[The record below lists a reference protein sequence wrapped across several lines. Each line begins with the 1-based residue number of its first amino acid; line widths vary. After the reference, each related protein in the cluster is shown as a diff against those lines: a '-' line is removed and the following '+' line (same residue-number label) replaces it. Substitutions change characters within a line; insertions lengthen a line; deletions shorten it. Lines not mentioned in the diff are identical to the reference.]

1 MTADL
6 ETVLKT
12 NARVQTEKELYIRAD
27 EQAHYGVVARAV
39 AAARAAGVTS
49 LNLLVSPEV
58 EKALGKKEGLDRCA
72 ELLARSRSRSALL
85 VALFTQVGGLAL
97 LGSGGGT
104 ALRADIS
111 DERARP
117 MSVAITPIVDD
128 APLLKLGTKKQ
139 PGKLPDRWIAPR
151 AVERAAA
158 ASASLTSRR
167 WRHPKRSRPRA
178 CPTQVRSRLERRT
191 ISPSR
196 STFRSQAVEAGPA
209 PVSTVEGAA
218 DGVKEGTET
227 DPLKAHI
234 ISEYK
239 ARLDQFFASRFQMR
253 GKLPFDVLK
262 TLRAVAVVNIS
273 ADRTVTGFT
282 ITKPSGNATFDDEL
296 RSTLSTIVANGTDC
310 CRPLPHPICSPPRR
324 PSHSSARTGALAN
337 DIDDP

>member
-1 MTADL
+1 MTAPPNFSTL
-6 ETVLKT
+6 E
-12 NARVQTEKELYIRAD
+12 I
-27 EQAHYGVVARAV
+27 
-39 AAARAAGVTS
+39 
-49 LNLLVSPEV
+49 
-58 EKALGKKEGLDRCA
+58 ALGA
-72 ELLARSRSRSALL
+72 A

-128 APLLKLGTKKQ
+128 APLLKLGSKRQ

-151 AVERAAA
+151 AVERSAAQA
-158 ASASLTSRR
+158 LPSPHALTTPEAIPTTRV
-167 WRHPKRSRPRA
+167 PDAGQKPPRSEDDLA
-178 CPTQVRSRLERRT
+178 KQVDVP
-191 ISPSR
+191 I
-196 STFRSQAVEAGPA
+196 QAVEAGPA

-239 ARLDQFFASRFQMR
+239 ARLDQFFSSRFQMR

-273 ADRTVTGFT
+273 SDRTVTGFT

-296 RSTLSTIVANGTDC
+296 RSTLSTIVANGTE
-310 CRPLPHPICSPPRR
+310 LPPPPSPDLLTSTQTFAFQCKNR
-324 PSHSSARTGALAN
+324 SACE
-337 DIDDP
+337 